1 MHYRKL
7 VKVGSKLYFFIKRV
21 CRNKNNCNL
30 QSQNKLLKTKLERFK
45 TKQCN
50 MDEIFNLAYTLFYS
64 SIPLLVT
71 GFIENVLVIRVVH
84 KTREMHTP
92 TNYLLVSM
100 AASDIITILLWPLH
114 FFKVWKFVCK
124 LVVLVELCIM
134 VSYFT
139 ITVLAVE
146 RYHALLKP
154 YRTGLRLREDNV
166 KKAIACIWV
175 ASILI
180 CLPETFFKKW
190 SETHE
195 TCIGPWT
202 LYLNQGS
209 KACVI
214 LNVAVCFLQLAITM
228 YCYGS
233 LIRGLYFTNT
243 VCRDTDGE
251 RRSEKK
257 KLVITFILVTI
268 GFFIGNTPTLASYVI
283 IPSGDWTTDV
293 RFYGQLTSVADF
305 IFS

>member
-1 MHYRKL
+1 
-7 VKVGSKLYFFIKRV
+7 
-21 CRNKNNCNL
+21 
-30 QSQNKLLKTKLERFK
+30 
-45 TKQCN
+45 
-50 MDEIFNLAYTLFYS
+50 MDENYNMEYTLFYS
-64 SIPLLVT
+64 SIPFLVI
-71 GFIENVLVIRVVH
+71 GLIGNVLVIRIVH

-100 AASDIITILLWPLH
+100 ATSDIITILWPLY
-114 FFKVWKFVCK
+114 FFEVCKFVCK
-124 LVVLVELCIM
+124 LVELVELCIM

-139 ITVLAVE
+139 IIVLAVE
-146 RYHALLKP
+146 RYLALLKP
-154 YRTGLRLREDNV
+154 YRTGLRLKEDNL
-166 KKAIACIWV
+166 KRAIACIWV
-175 ASILI
+175 SSVLI
-180 CLPETFFKKW
+180 CLPATFFKEW
-190 SETHE
+190 SETYE

-214 LNVAVCFLQLAITM
+214 LNVVVCFLQLAITM

-243 VCRDTDGE
+243 VCAETDGE
-251 RRSEKK
+251 RKSEKK

-283 IPSGDWTTDV
+283 IPSGNGTTDV

-305 IFS
+305 LFSVSLCFNPFIYASRSTNFNEGFKRVILRRNPQRHDEVAQR

>member
-1 MHYRKL
+1 
-7 VKVGSKLYFFIKRV
+7 
-21 CRNKNNCNL
+21 
-30 QSQNKLLKTKLERFK
+30 
-45 TKQCN
+45 
-50 MDEIFNLAYTLFYS
+50 MDENYNMEYTLFYS
-64 SIPLLVT
+64 SIPFLVIGFT
-71 GFIENVLVIRVVH
+71 GNVLVVRIVH
-84 KTREMHTP
+84 QTREMHTP

-100 AASDIITILLWPLH
+100 AASDIITILLWPLY
-114 FFKVWKFVCK
+114 FFEVWKFVCK

-154 YRTGLRLREDNV
+154 FRNGLRLREDNV

-180 CLPETFFKKW
+180 CLPETFFKEW
-190 SETHE
+190 SETRE
-195 TCIGPWT
+195 TCIGPLT

-209 KACVI
+209 KACVV
-214 LNVAVCFLQLAITM
+214 LNVVVSFIQLSIIM
-228 YCYGS
+228 YCYGT

-243 VCRDTDGE
+243 VCAETDGE
-251 RRSEKK
+251 RKSEKK

-283 IPSGDWTTDV
+283 ISAGDGTTDV

-305 IFS
+305 IFSVSLCFNPFIYAFRSTNFKEGFKRVILRRNPQRHDEVAQR

>member
-1 MHYRKL
+1 
-7 VKVGSKLYFFIKRV
+7 
-21 CRNKNNCNL
+21 
-30 QSQNKLLKTKLERFK
+30 
-45 TKQCN
+45 
-50 MDEIFNLAYTLFYS
+50 MDENYNMEYTLFYS
-64 SIPLLVT
+64 SIPFLVIGFT
-71 GFIENVLVIRVVH
+71 GNVLVVRIVH
-84 KTREMHTP
+84 QTREMHTT

-100 AASDIITILLWPLH
+100 AASDIITILLWPLY
-114 FFKVWKFVCK
+114 FFEVWKFVCK

-134 VSYFT
+134 VSSFT

-154 YRTGLRLREDNV
+154 FRNGLRLREDNV

-180 CLPETFFKKW
+180 CLPETFFKEW
-190 SETHE
+190 SETYE

-214 LNVAVCFLQLAITM
+214 LNVVVCFLQLAITM

-243 VCRDTDGE
+243 VCAETDGE

-257 KLVITFILVTI
+257 KLVITFMLVTF
-268 GFFIGNTPTLASYVI
+268 GFFMGYTPTLVSYVI
-283 IPSGDWTTDV
+283 IPSGDGTTDV
-293 RFYGQLTSVADF
+293 SFYAQLTTVADF
-305 IFS
+305 VFVVSLCFNPFIYAFRSTNFKEGFKRVILRRNPQRHDEVAQR

>member
-1 MHYRKL
+1 
-7 VKVGSKLYFFIKRV
+7 
-21 CRNKNNCNL
+21 
-30 QSQNKLLKTKLERFK
+30 
-45 TKQCN
+45 
-50 MDEIFNLAYTLFYS
+50 MDENYNMEYTLFYS
-64 SIPLLVT
+64 SIPFLVIGFT
-71 GFIENVLVIRVVH
+71 GNVLVVRIVH

-100 AASDIITILLWPLH
+100 AASDIITILLWPLY
-114 FFKVWKFVCK
+114 FFEVWKFVCK
-124 LVVLVELCIM
+124 LVELVEICTT

-154 YRTGLRLREDNV
+154 FRNGLRLREDNV

-180 CLPETFFKKW
+180 CLPETFFKEW
-190 SETHE
+190 SETYE

-214 LNVAVCFLQLAITM
+214 LNVVVCFLQLAITM

-243 VCRDTDGE
+243 VCAETDGE

-257 KLVITFILVTI
+257 KLVITFMLVTF
-268 GFFIGNTPTLASYVI
+268 GFFMG
-283 IPSGDWTTDV
+283 
-293 RFYGQLTSVADF
+293 
-305 IFS
+305 